1 MQNRANQAT
10 GFYMRATLA
19 LNGLKKDSMTRIS
32 RECCEQEHQSEASL
46 QRCPQE
52 KVFWKYT
59 KSYRK
64 TPMPKCDFS
73 KVALQLYRNHTSTWV
88 FSFRAPFF
96 RNTFE
101 GLLLANLRNTL
112 ERLFLITTFH
122 LLFLFYLYNLFSHF
136 WIFRAKR

>member
-1 MQNRANQAT
+1 
-10 GFYMRATLA
+10 
-19 LNGLKKDSMTRIS
+19 
-32 RECCEQEHQSEASL
+32 
-46 QRCPQE
+46 
-52 KVFWKYT
+52 
-59 KSYRK
+59 
-64 TPMPKCDFS
+64 MPKCDFS
-73 KVALQLYRNHTSTWV
+73 KVALQLYRNHTSAWV

-136 WIFRAKR
+136 